1 MGCYEPRPVWSD
13 SSKDESDHHALMYV
27 VTELRRIDAHVG
39 SGHAAARYHAQD
51 SSTII
56 VLKMRQRPNPAHG
69 ADDHAVYCSC
79 QKQTSYTFRGYV
91 LRRDVTKFQG
101 CTLLAV

>member
-1 MGCYEPRPVWSD
+1 MDRLLVDFCSEHEVFVARI
-13 SSKDESDHHALMYV
+13 
-27 VTELRRIDAHVG
+27 ELID
-39 SGHAAARYHAQD
+39 
-51 SSTII
+51 
-56 VLKMRQRPNPAHG
+56 
-69 ADDHAVYCSC
+69 DDDDRAVYCSF